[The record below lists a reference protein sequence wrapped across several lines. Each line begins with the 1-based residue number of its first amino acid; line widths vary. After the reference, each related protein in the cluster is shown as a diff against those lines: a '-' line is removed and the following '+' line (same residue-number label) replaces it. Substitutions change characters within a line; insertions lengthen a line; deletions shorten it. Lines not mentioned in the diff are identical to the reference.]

1 LKISLKAEV
10 MLGENFGVKK
20 IQTINRRMFIIGAAK
35 FIVFT
40 GIIARLFSLQIT
52 ENKKY
57 LTLSDKNRLREWKL
71 PPIRGEFIDYFGNV
85 IAGNLKVYQLHVVP
99 EEVENF
105 KYLMVRL
112 KQILSL
118 SDSDFKNILK
128 KKNKQKPWETL
139 IISKN
144 LTWEQFTKVN
154 YFLHDLTG
162 AKPVL
167 SVSRNYPF
175 NDNYTHVLGYVSEA
189 SEKDLLNNDIIKSKH
204 VAGLKVGK
212 TGLEKTF
219 ENDLIGTNGIQRYEV
234 NAYGKRISQLDH
246 TDGLNGKTIQL
257 TLDTEIQKLC
267 STLLKN
273 LAGSIS
279 VMDIYT
285 GEIIAMQSSPSF
297 DPNLFLFGIN
307 QDDWQL
313 IRNNPLKPLVNKTL
327 SGLYSPGSTFK
338 PIVALSALE
347 NGIIDKNFKVN
358 CKGKIEMYG
367 QTYHCWKKK
376 GHGVVNLKSAMK
388 QSCDTYFYEIAR
400 KLGVDRLK
408 KTSLKFGLG
417 EKVLNEIF
425 NNEKKGLIPDTKWK
439 KNNLGKGWVIGETL
453 ITGIGQGYT
462 QTTPLQLCQMT
473 AQLANGGFKIYPK
486 LIIDENSKTAEDI
499 KLIMSNNSKNLTK
512 KNNGLQDASKLLG
525 FLVNKEHECLFI
537 DPKNIKLVR
546 EAMFASTNEL
556 RGTSYSSR
564 IEDPKYQ
571 FAGKTGTSQVK
582 RITKAARELDLKT
595 SEIPYN
601 ERDHALY
608 IAFGPYK
615 NPRYALSVVIEH
627 GGSGSS
633 TAAPIAKK
641 LFKLIID
648 RHELREHARIK
659 KSIKT

>member
-1 LKISLKAEV
+1 
-10 MLGENFGVKK
+10 MLGEDFGVKK
-20 IQTINRRMFIIGAAK
+20 VHTINRRMFIIGAAK
-35 FIVFT
+35 IIVFT

-57 LTLSDKNRLREWKL
+57 LTLSDKNRLREWRL
-71 PPIRGEFIDYFGNV
+71 PPIRGEFLDYFGNV
-85 IAGNLKVYQLHVVP
+85 IAGNLKVYQLHVIP
-99 EEVENF
+99 EEVEDF
-105 KYLMVRL
+105 KYLMMRL
-112 KQILSL
+112 KAIL
-118 SDSDFKNILK
+118 NISNSEFAK
-128 KKNKQKPWETL
+128 IIKQKNKQKSWETL

-144 LTWEQFTKVN
+144 LTWEQFSKVN
-154 YFLHDLTG
+154 YFLHDLVG

-175 NDNYTHVLGYVSEA
+175 DENYTHILGYVSEA
-189 SEKDLLNNDIIKSKH
+189 SVKDILNSKAIKSKH
-204 VAGLKVGK
+204 VPGLKVGK

-219 ENDLIGTNGIQRYEV
+219 ENELIGTNGIQRYEV

-246 TDGLNGKTIQL
+246 TDGLNGKTIKL
-257 TLDTEIQKLC
+257 TIDTEIQKLC
-267 STLLKN
+267 SELLKN
-273 LAGSIS
+273 VAGSIS

-285 GEIIAMQSSPSF
+285 GEILAMQSSPSF

-338 PIVALSALE
+338 PMVALSALE
-347 NGIIDKNFKVN
+347 NSIVDENFKVN

-367 QTYHCWKKK
+367 QTYHCWKKR

-417 EKVLNEIF
+417 EKVLGETF

-462 QTTPLQLCQMT
+462 QTTPIQLCQMT

-486 LIIDENSKTAEDI
+486 IILEENAKTAEDI
-499 KLIMSNNSKNLTK
+499 KFIMDKNAKNLDET
-512 KNNGLQDASKLLG
+512 NNKLKEASEILG
-525 FLVNKEHECLFI
+525 FLNQKKHDRLFKNS
-537 DPKNIKLVR
+537 KNIKLVR
-546 EAMFASTNEL
+546 EAMFASTNEV

-571 FAGKTGTSQVK
+571 FAGKTGTSQVR
-582 RITKAARELDLKT
+582 RITEAARELDLNT

-615 NPRYALSVVIEH
+615 NPRYALSIVIEH

-633 TAAPIAKK
+633 AAAPIAKK

-648 RHELREHARIK
+648 RHELREKQTKQNDLKI
-659 KSIKT
+659 

>member
-1 LKISLKAEV
+1 

-20 IQTINRRMFIIGAAK
+20 NQTINRRMFIIGAAK
-35 FIVFT
+35 VIVFA

-57 LTLSDKNRLREWKL
+57 LTLSDKNRLREWRL
-71 PPIRGEFIDYFGNV
+71 PPIRGEFLDYFGNI
-85 IAGNLKVYQLHVVP
+85 IAGNLKVYQLHVIP
-99 EEVENF
+99 EEVEDF

-112 KQILSL
+112 KEILNFNNSEYE
-118 SDSDFKNILK
+118 KIIR

-154 YFLHDLTG
+154 YFLHDLVG

-175 NDNYTHVLGYVSEA
+175 NDKYTHILGYVSEA
-189 SEKDLLNNDIIKSKH
+189 SEKDLLNNEMIKSKH
-204 VAGLKVGK
+204 VPGLKVGK

-219 ENDLIGTNGIQRYEV
+219 ENELIGTNGIQRYEV
-234 NAYGKRISQLDH
+234 NAYGKRISQLDY

-257 TLDTEIQKLC
+257 TVDTEIQKLC
-267 STLLKN
+267 NELLKDM
-273 LAGSIS
+273 AGSIS

-285 GEIIAMQSSPSF
+285 GEIVAMQSSPSF

-327 SGLYSPGSTFK
+327 SGLYSPGSTIK

-347 NGIIDKNFKVN
+347 NGIINENFIVN

-408 KTSLKFGLG
+408 ETSLKFGLG
-417 EKVLNEIF
+417 EKVLGEIF

-486 LIIDENSKTAEDI
+486 IIVEENIKTAEDI
-499 KLIMSNNSKNLTK
+499 KFIMNKNAKNLDE
-512 KNNGLQDASKLLG
+512 KNNGLQEASELLG
-525 FLVNKEHECLFI
+525 FSNQKEHDRLFKNS
-537 DPKNIKLVR
+537 KNIKLVR
-546 EAMFASTNEL
+546 EAMFASTNEV

-571 FAGKTGTSQVK
+571 FAGKTGTSQVR
-582 RITKAARELDLKT
+582 RITQAARELDLNT
-595 SEIPYN
+595 SQIPYD

-615 NPRYALSVVIEH
+615 DPRYALSIVVEH

-648 RHELREHARIK
+648 RHELREQTRIQK
-659 KSIKT
+659 AIKI